1 MALYFEEN
9 LKIYVEKLYFMKKEA
24 FLSSVSFESIIIRAE
39 VKKKTTSNQTYLGN
53 DSGFMIAG
61 QLAGRFITAGPSSLA
76 SSQLLLISDP
86 LTAECTMFFTSVAR
100 QYKEK

>member
-24 FLSSVSFESIIIRAE
+24 FLSSVSFESIIIRAQ
-39 VKKKTTSNQTYLGN
+39 VKKTTSNQTYLGN

-61 QLAGRFITAGPSSLA
+61 QLAGRFITAGPRSLA

>member
-39 VKKKTTSNQTYLGN
+39 VKKTTTSNQTYLGN

-76 SSQLLLISDP
+76 SSATSD
-86 LTAECTMFFTSVAR
+86 FRSFDG
-100 QYKEK
+100 